1 MGPGSWEKI
10 GELKVEDSYASC
22 FWWCSPIY
30 LTTHIQ
36 RLRTLTA
43 LGGHICKKYGIK
55 KIWAPLWGQEVEKKN
70 RRSESWRLI
79 CIMFSGLSCRCV
91 FLPWN
96 SMDVLLS
103 KTGNTSPK
111 WDVSTKKMG
120 GSPEC
125 ASFYAQKCPTKSKP
139 YLRMM
144 CARTQHLNSHKIV
157 CYWNQVCL
165 ILTKL
170 FFKFNLTF
178 FQT

>member
-1 MGPGSWEKI
+1 MYYLNFLSWRLIWIMFLVVLSYLFNHTYSKVENIDCLWRPYLQEIWYKEDLSPIVGPGSWE
-10 GELKVEDSYASC
+10 
-22 FWWCSPIY
+22 
-30 LTTHIQ
+30 
-36 RLRTLTA
+36 
-43 LGGHICKKYGIK
+43 
-55 KIWAPLWGQEVEKKN
+55 KN

-157 CYWNQVCL
+157 CYWNQVFL

-170 FFKFNLTF
+170 CFKFDLTF
-178 FQT
+178 FFKLS

>member
-1 MGPGSWEKI
+1 MPHCGARKLRKKSEKSYASCYQACCFCVFPAEGQENWPWGGHFYEFLWNEVDFSPIVGPGSWE
-10 GELKVEDSYASC
+10 
-22 FWWCSPIY
+22 
-30 LTTHIQ
+30 
-36 RLRTLTA
+36 
-43 LGGHICKKYGIK
+43 
-55 KIWAPLWGQEVEKKN
+55 KN

-91 FLPWN
+91 FLHWN

-144 CARTQHLNSHKIV
+144 CARTQHLNFYKIV
-157 CYWNQVCL
+157 CYWNQVFR

-170 FFKFNLTF
+170 FFKFDLTF
-178 FQT
+178 FLT

>member
-1 MGPGSWEKI
+1 MDQHH
-10 GELKVEDSYASC
+10 V
-22 FWWCSPIY
+22 F
-30 LTTHIQ
+30 
-36 RLRTLTA
+36 RLEINWFFFLSF
-43 LGGHICKKYGIK
+43 
-55 KIWAPLWGQEVEKKN
+55 KN
-70 RRSESWRLI
+70 RIHISPLPKDSEMGCPRWPYLWFLKKLWRFKPHCGARKLRKNWRSESWRLI

-125 ASFYAQKCPTKSKP
+125 ASSYAQKCPTKSKP

-144 CARTQHLNSHKIV
+144 CARDQHLNSHKDFR
-157 CYWNQVCL
+157 
-165 ILTKL
+165 
-170 FFKFNLTF
+170 FF
-178 FQT
+178 